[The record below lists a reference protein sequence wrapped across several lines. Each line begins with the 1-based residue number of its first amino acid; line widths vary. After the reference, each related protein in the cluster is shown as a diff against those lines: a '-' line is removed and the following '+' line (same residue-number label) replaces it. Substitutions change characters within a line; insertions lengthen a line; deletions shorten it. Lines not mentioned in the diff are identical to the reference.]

1 MVTKPHPSSPKRSH
15 DAVEA
20 KTRLA
25 AHLARAGLNHSRTRD
40 AVVEAF
46 LTTSGHVSVEE
57 LTAIVRNRTPA
68 VGHSTVYRTMKLL
81 AECGLAAPQDFG
93 DGLTRYE
100 RTLERA
106 HHDHL
111 ICTACGAILEFEDR
125 GIEELQEAVAKR
137 YGFEI
142 ARHKMELYGRCT
154 ACVAHGRRAG
164 DASAAPAHHP

>member
-1 MVTKPHPSSPKRSH
+1 MLRKTPPSSPKHSH

-40 AVVEAF
+40 AVVETF

-57 LTAIVRNRTPA
+57 LTAIVRDRSPA

-81 AECGLAAPQDFG
+81 AECGLAAPHDFG

-100 RTLERA
+100 RTIERT

-111 ICTACGAILEFEDR
+111 ICTVCGAILEFEDR

-137 YGFEI
+137 YAFEI
-142 ARHKMELYGRCT
+142 ASHKMELYGRCT
-154 ACVAHGRRAG
+154 ACVAHGPRKG
-164 DASAAPAHHP
+164 DASADPGHRP